1 MEGKQED
8 FRNLGPKREFSGER
22 FYIILNLSPFMINL
36 ALIQEIPKKKS
47 PLTQRFILNKK
58 KF

>member
-36 ALIQEIPKKKS
+36 ALI
-47 PLTQRFILNKK
+47 
-58 KF
+58 